1 MEIIVAME
9 ITAAV
14 HVGETA
20 VVTGTAEGA
29 AAEIIS
35 AARARLVRVAPWA
48 VRSEEHTSELQSLRW
63 THSISFAV
71 FCL

>member
-1 MEIIVAME
+1 MEINVAME

-29 AAEIIS
+29 AAGIIS

-48 VRSEEHTSELQSLRW
+48 VPVRQAHRVQWVPQARQVRW
-63 THSISFAV
+63 G
-71 FCL
+71 